1 MSQNQPT
8 RPVRGQEQ
16 PIRYGDVFAVSG
28 SLAGEAISPRDAAM
42 MQSAEN
48 RALGQTPQGGAASV
62 MESAAMWN
70 EQCGLV
76 GHEQFSDTPGRQGV
90 SVTQTDVPGC
100 PGQRLVTEFVA
111 GQAVGQ
117 YFFNTAAGGGADE
130 AGGVA
135 VVMWTDKVSIGEA
148 LEAAATTAGNKPVD
162 ASDAAA
168 IQAAEATAAGANAV
182 TPGGVAAAAQA
193 AAAANALK
201 YRDDEKTKLGDVVAD
216 ASVWMAMDK
225 EATREDAERVVVAE
239 MRNNPEMRAHPG
251 GVGASMVAAAR
262 LNQER

>member
-8 RPVRGQEQ
+8 RPVRDQEQ

-48 RALGQTPQGGAASV
+48 RVLGQTPQGGVASV

-70 EQCGLV
+70 EQRGLV
-76 GHEQFSDTPGRQGV
+76 GHDQFSDAPGRQGV
-90 SVTQTDVPGC
+90 SVTQTDIPRC
-100 PGQRLVTEFVA
+100 PGRRLVTEFVA

-117 YFFNTAAGGGADE
+117 YLSDTASGGGADE
-130 AGGVA
+130 GRGVA
-135 VVMWTDKVSIGEA
+135 VEMWTDKVSIGEA
-148 LEAAATTAGNKPVD
+148 LEAAATTAGDKPVD

-168 IQAAEATAAGANAV
+168 IQAAEATATGENAV
-182 TPGGVAAAAQA
+182 TPGGVAASAQA

-201 YRDDEKTKLGDVVAD
+201 DRDEEKIKLGEVVG
-216 ASVWMAMDK
+216 
-225 EATREDAERVVVAE
+225 VV
-239 MRNNPEMRAHPG
+239 
-251 GVGASMVAAAR
+251 
-262 LNQER
+262 